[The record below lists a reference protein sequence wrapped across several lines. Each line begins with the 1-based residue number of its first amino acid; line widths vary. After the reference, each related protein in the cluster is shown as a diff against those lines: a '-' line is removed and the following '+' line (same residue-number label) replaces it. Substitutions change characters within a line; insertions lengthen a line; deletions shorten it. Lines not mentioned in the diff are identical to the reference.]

1 MVWTAGEGDPYI
13 FLRQLL
19 YIRREKPDAQGQIPQ
34 QVLAAHVAEQGGE
47 LPPLPEIARTERGK
61 PYFPHHPE
69 LHFSLSHSGNLALC
83 ALADTPIGADLELV
97 RPRKPGLPRYVLSDR
112 ERAWY
117 EGRGSCWEDFYIL
130 WTLKEARVKCTG
142 QGIFRRPA
150 REISVPLLPGGE
162 TDWDGFRFTVIA
174 GESQEEGDFF
184 GAICQSPAEKGRQEA
199 PYQGKL

>member
-1 MVWTAGEGDPYI
+1 MVWKMGTGDPYA
-13 FLRQLL
+13 L
-19 YIRREKPDAQGQIPQ
+19 
-34 QVLAAHVAEQGGE
+34 LAALLRETKGVD
-47 LPPLPEIARTERGK
+47 PPPEIARTEWGK
-61 PYFPHHPE
+61 PYFPHRPE
-69 LHFSLSHSGNLALC
+69 LHFSLSHSGGLALC

-112 ERAWY
+112 EQAWY
-117 EGRGSCWEDFYIL
+117 EDRGSCWEDFYIL

-150 REISVPLLPGGE
+150 RAISVPLLPGGE

-184 GAICQSPAEKGRQEA
+184 GAICQSLAEKGRQEA